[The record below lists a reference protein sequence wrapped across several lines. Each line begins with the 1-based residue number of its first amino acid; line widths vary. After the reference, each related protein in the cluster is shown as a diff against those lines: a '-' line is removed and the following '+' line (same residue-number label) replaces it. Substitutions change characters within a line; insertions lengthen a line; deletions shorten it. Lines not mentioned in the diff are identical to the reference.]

1 LKANILLSS
10 CCFLGLVFVL
20 PKRPE
25 VVDNGELYMF
35 AGESTNRVLNE
46 NWKQFW
52 SELKPSFEET
62 YAEVFL
68 QLSKIIF
75 GKVPENDI
83 FLD

>member
-1 LKANILLSS
+1 
-10 CCFLGLVFVL
+10 
-20 PKRPE
+20 
-25 VVDNGELYMF
+25 MF
-35 AGESTNRVLNE
+35 TGESTNLVLNE

-62 YAEVFL
+62 YAEAFL
-68 QLSKIIF
+68 QLSKTVF